1 MGHQI
6 IKCPDGTLAVFS
18 NNVDSW
24 VLTNATPGELLDYY
38 AEKAAKQAREDTQR
52 VLDAVLAGE
61 PRRVYCQFTMTFDE
75 ADKASVEH
83 GGESLK

>member
-24 VLTNATPGELLDYY
+24 VLTNATPGERLDYY
-38 AEKAAKQAREDTQR
+38 AEKVAKQAREDIQR

-61 PRRVYCQFTMTFDE
+61 PRKVYYQFTLSFE
-75 ADKASVEH
+75 QADQLSAEH